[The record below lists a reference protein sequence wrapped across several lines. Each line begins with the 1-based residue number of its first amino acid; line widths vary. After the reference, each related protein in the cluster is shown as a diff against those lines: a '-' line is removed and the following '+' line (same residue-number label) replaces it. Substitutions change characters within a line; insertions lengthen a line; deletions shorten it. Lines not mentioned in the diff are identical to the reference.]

1 MAAFRFLEARVW
13 SDDQTISRQV
23 LAEGFVHQG
32 TRVPLLG
39 PQGIFKP
46 AVCELPLSI
55 TTVPLVDGRPPPYPD
70 HFTGSTLSY
79 SYRGEDPDHRDNAGL
94 RRALVERVP
103 LIYFFGTV
111 PSQYLPVWPVFVVG
125 DDVTSLT
132 FSVQVDEP
140 VVVTADA
147 PLEVRDED
155 ARRSYQT
162 RITVQRMHQ
171 ATFRQRVLKA
181 YQLTCAVCHLRHAEL
196 LDAAHIL
203 PDGHPLGEPI
213 VANGLALCKLHHAAF
228 DTNIV
233 GIRPDLVLEVRPD
246 VLLEIDGPMLRHGL
260 QGTHGER
267 IRVPANPNL
276 QPRPA
281 FLEERYDLFR
291 KAG

>member
-1 MAAFRFLEARVW
+1 MRIRTTATTRDCAALWW
-13 SDDQTISRQV
+13 S
-23 LAEGFVHQG
+23 
-32 TRVPLLG
+32 
-39 PQGIFKP
+39 
-46 AVCELPLSI
+46 
-55 TTVPLVDGRPPPYPD
+55 
-70 HFTGSTLSY
+70 GSLF
-79 SYRGEDPDHRDNAGL
+79 
-94 RRALVERVP
+94 
-103 LIYFFGTV
+103 IYFFGTV